1 MAGIGGCR
9 SSGAF
14 TADKLIYTG
23 SGKLTS
29 IHALAVAPNE
39 GYVKI
44 YDGTSASGTVIG
56 VLYAGG
62 AATASSTEADCHGV
76 IFKNGLYADVT
87 HVAGTGTTFIIEFS

>member
-29 IHALAVAPNE
+29 IHALGVAPNE
-39 GYVKI
+39 AYVKV

-62 AATASSTEADCHGV
+62 ATPSTEADCHGV

-87 HVAGTGTTFIIEFS
+87 HVAGTGTTFIIELS

>member
-56 VLYAGG
+56 V
-62 AATASSTEADCHGV
+62 
-76 IFKNGLYADVT
+76 YADVT